1 MKIENIPET
10 RERFQAYLNSGDKV
24 FEFEVNY
31 PLSDRIAGIYQVIFP
46 GRKKYQFY
54 GRFLVAR
61 IAQLID
67 YSPIKVWLY
76 RAIGIKIGKGVFIAP
91 DVILDPH
98 FPTLIEIHD
107 YAILGWGAK
116 LFTHYFS
123 GKTYCAGRIMIGEG
137 AVIGAFSLIRGG
149 VTIGKQA
156 NISVDS
162 LVYKD
167 VPDHATF
174 SLLDLLKVLLRNK
187 NFRETQE

>member
-1 MKIENIPET
+1 MSIEKIPEVC
-10 RERFQAYLNSGDKV
+10 EQFQSYLKNPDKV

-31 PLSDRIAGIYQVIFP
+31 LLSDRIACIYQVIFP

-61 IAQLID
+61 IAQYID

-76 RAIGIKIGKGVFIAP
+76 RLIGIKIGKGVFISP

-107 YAILGWGAK
+107 YAILGWGAR
-116 LFTHYFS
+116 LFTHGFS
-123 GKTYCAGRIMIGEG
+123 GKVYRVGRITIGEG

-149 VTIGKQA
+149 VVIGKNA
-156 NISVDS
+156 NISADS
-162 LVYKD
+162 IVYKD
-167 VPDHATF
+167 VADNSTF
-174 SLLDLLKVLLRNK
+174 SLLDLLDMVDSLR
-187 NFRETQE
+187 

>member
-1 MKIENIPET
+1 MNTEKISET
-10 RERFQAYLNSGDKV
+10 REQFQTYLKSREKS
-24 FEFEVNY
+24 FEFVVDY
-31 PLSDRIAGIYQVIFP
+31 PLADRVANIYQVIFP

-54 GRFLVAR
+54 GRFVLAR

-67 YSPIKVWLY
+67 YSPIKVGLY
-76 RAIGIKIGKGVFIAP
+76 RLMGIKIGKGVFIAP

-123 GKTYCAGRIMIGEG
+123 GKTYRAGRIIIGEG

-149 VTIGKQA
+149 VTIGKNA
-156 NISVDS
+156 HISVDS

-167 VPDHATF
+167 VPDNATF
-174 SLLDLLKVLLRNK
+174 SLLDLLKVLLRK
-187 NFRETQE
+187 NLRDVQE